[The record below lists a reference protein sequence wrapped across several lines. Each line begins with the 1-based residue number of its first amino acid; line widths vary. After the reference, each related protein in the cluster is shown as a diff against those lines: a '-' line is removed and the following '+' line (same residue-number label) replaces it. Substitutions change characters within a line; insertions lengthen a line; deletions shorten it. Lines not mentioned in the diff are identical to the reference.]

1 MTNARLS
8 VVKPSISP
16 SLRLPSRL
24 EVGACARPGWMCS
37 QCAPSWR
44 GKGGVTLFFIP
55 TGKCT
60 ARASPAR
67 HRVAIA
73 PTKGDL
79 SWEDGGRG
87 AKWFTQMQ
95 NSLLVK
101 SNGLELCIFPFSPW
115 WLWEAA
121 PKLPKNSSFAGPT
134 HLQTFELA
142 FTKDSCWEVFLFLSF
157 FIFIFDGPRGFS
169 ELQKP
174 KGLPDEGISGLWMVD
189 ATFHIV
195 CYIAHQH

>member
-8 VVKPSISP
+8 LVKPSISP

-55 TGKCT
+55 TGKST
-60 ARASPAR
+60 SRACPAR
-67 HRVAIA
+67 HSVAIA
-73 PTKGDL
+73 PTKGEL
-79 SWEDGGRG
+79 LWENGGHR

-101 SNGLELCIFPFSPW
+101 SNCLELCIFPLSP
-115 WLWEAA
+115 LMALGGCSKTTKKFFICR
-121 PKLPKNSSFAGPT
+121 PNT
-134 HLQTFELA
+134 QTFELA
-142 FTKDSCWEVFLFLSF
+142 FTKDSCSEVSFFFLFLFLFLMVHVVSQSF
-157 FIFIFDGPRGFS
+157 S
-169 ELQKP
+169 
-174 KGLPDEGISGLWMVD
+174 
-189 ATFHIV
+189 
-195 CYIAHQH
+195 